1 MKSFE
6 KVTNDIFNAIDKI
19 EYSDKSDKACQTQLM
34 LTLYQMLR
42 NEETYNEALK
52 CLQEHESDKKRSNTL
67 VYKSKTLGL

>member
-19 EYSDKSDKACQTQLM
+19 EYSDKNDKTCQTQLM

-52 CLQEHESDKKRSNTL
+52 CLQEHESDKKRAHTL
-67 VYKSKTLGL
+67 VLGNKSLGQ